1 MSAKEHNFLKRMK
14 EKSSVDAGLS
24 AVFHKT
30 IIHAIA
36 FLIVNFIP
44 ITIAVCNIFKFDYVN
59 EFYYLASNETNT
71 EDINYSSSTRDIS
84 EEKYKIAKELNDNIS
99 KYYIPQHIP
108 VVIILGIFQFT
119 FIILCILLSK
129 IRSWRWIKRCKLTNN
144 NKKAHIIYQLEE
156 ALFLITTS
164 FLGVWK
170 SEIYL
175 LYHGQTGEVLGT
187 IFGIISDV
195 FGIITI
201 IPICIVF
208 ITIRKH
214 SKILYGLFYFAS
226 LIEVANIILL
236 LCKYYFYIIA
246 STKVLILPSNNIID
260 VMFYREIITI
270 GIPTMFFLII
280 LNVNTILCQKYIDEN
295 IVLQIYGS
303 EDEQFLIKKKE
314 PDLDLKKLSI
324 NEWKFVLKSEISVS
338 EYISVKHDKNTL
350 KTVEISFNAES
361 DVMIQTN
368 YPLPNVFIKD
378 TSSVTLS
385 PSLSIEYYYY
395 EITILSNHHIDET
408 IIAIGF
414 APKNHSI
421 YRLPG
426 CDTHSVGFHS
436 DEGRTFHN
444 EGYTGSKYAEKWGEI
459 NDVIGCGYCPS
470 IGQVF
475 FTMNGK
481 NLGIAFTGLF
491 HPWYPTIGSNGVCS
505 LKVNFGQEEFKY
517 KEAND
522 MTITNMIPYKA
533 DNNDEIISTA

>member
-30 IIHAIA
+30 IIYAIA

-71 EDINYSSSTRDIS
+71 EDINYSSSKRDIS

-195 FGIITI
+195 F
-201 IPICIVF
+201 
-208 ITIRKH
+208 
-214 SKILYGLFYFAS
+214 
-226 LIEVANIILL
+226 
-236 LCKYYFYIIA
+236 
-246 STKVLILPSNNIID
+246 VLILPSNNIID

-295 IVLQIYGS
+295 IVLQ
-303 EDEQFLIKKKE
+303 KKE

-378 TSSVTLS
+378 TSSVTLF

-481 NLGIAFTGLF
+481 NLGIAYTGLF

-522 MTITNMIPYKA
+522 LSITNMIPYKA
-533 DNNDEIISTA
+533 ENNNEIISTA

>member
-1 MSAKEHNFLKRMK
+1 
-14 EKSSVDAGLS
+14 
-24 AVFHKT
+24 
-30 IIHAIA
+30 
-36 FLIVNFIP
+36 
-44 ITIAVCNIFKFDYVN
+44 
-59 EFYYLASNETNT
+59 
-71 EDINYSSSTRDIS
+71 
-84 EEKYKIAKELNDNIS
+84 
-99 KYYIPQHIP
+99 
-108 VVIILGIFQFT
+108 
-119 FIILCILLSK
+119 
-129 IRSWRWIKRCKLTNN
+129 
-144 NKKAHIIYQLEE
+144 
-156 ALFLITTS
+156 
-164 FLGVWK
+164 
-170 SEIYL
+170 
-175 LYHGQTGEVLGT
+175 
-187 IFGIISDV
+187 
-195 FGIITI
+195 
-201 IPICIVF
+201 
-208 ITIRKH
+208 
-214 SKILYGLFYFAS
+214 
-226 LIEVANIILL
+226 
-236 LCKYYFYIIA
+236 
-246 STKVLILPSNNIID
+246 
-260 VMFYREIITI
+260 MFYREIITI

-303 EDEQFLIKKKE
+303 EDEQFLIKSTTLFFFSFLKKIFKEFLKFLEKE